1 MFLLFGLQDAE
12 TLAAQAGDAHEA
24 GEGVLHSMMRA
35 SVPTP
40 TKRSLWPG
48 RRTSEPSVSAT
59 TPKLLPSAMHLP
71 IMSR

>member
-12 TLAAQAGDAHEA
+12 TLAAAAGDAHEA
-24 GEGVLHSMMRA
+24 GDGVLHSMMRA

-48 RRTSEPSVSAT
+48 RAPEPSVSAT
-59 TPKLLPSAMHLP
+59 TPKRPSAMHLP